1 MSLTSLELLRF
12 LLEFALLLAVARL
25 LGDIA
30 RRLKQPQV
38 IGELLTGVVIG
49 PSILG
54 AFFPVMYHTLFPTHG
69 VQGLLLQLI
78 SQLGVIFLL
87 LLSGLETQINIVR
100 QYTRLSIVISACGVI
115 VSFAA
120 GYVLATLLPRS
131 LMANPTQHTAFLLF
145 VATAIS
151 MSAIPVIVKI
161 LIDMNLIARQF
172 GQLILAIGI
181 VTDTTGWFL
190 LSFITGIATSQHL
203 PIKSLLFSMFGT
215 LAFAVF
221 CFTIG
226 YLMIRYSLE
235 WIKKQFDGESP
246 VLSSIILSSVIV
258 IGLAGA
264 AVTQWL
270 GVEAFL
276 GAFLVGI
283 QMARVSHIT
292 NEALPQLRGLTI
304 AVFAPVFFASAGL
317 KVNLTQ
323 MNSVDM
329 LLIMLA
335 VIGVATVSK
344 FFGTYIGARVAG
356 LTHWAAI
363 GLGSALNARGAVEI
377 IVATIGL
384 QMGILTTQMYTIIV
398 IMAVATSMMAPP
410 LLRWSLRHQTEM
422 G

>member
-12 LLEFALLLAVARL
+12 LLEFALLLAVARI
-25 LGDIA
+25 LGEIG

-49 PSILG
+49 PSMLG
-54 AFFPVMYHTLFPTHG
+54 SLFPAMYQTIFPAQG
-69 VQGLLLQLI
+69 AQGLLLQLI

-87 LLSGLETQINIVR
+87 LLSGLETQVNIVR
-100 QYTRLSIVISACGVI
+100 RYTRPALVISASGVI

-120 GYVLATLLPRS
+120 GYGLATLLPRS
-131 LMANPTQHTAFLLF
+131 LMANPLQHAAFLLF

-181 VTDTTGWFL
+181 VTDTAGWFL
-190 LSFITGIATSQHL
+190 LSFVTGIATSQHV
-203 PIKSLLFSMFGT
+203 PMKSLLVSVFGT

-221 CFTIG
+221 CFTLG
-226 YLMIRYSLE
+226 YRMIRYSLE
-235 WIKKQFDGESP
+235 WIKKHFGGETP
-246 VLSSIILSSVIV
+246 ILSSIIV
-258 IGLAGA
+258 IGLVGA
-264 AVTQWL
+264 AITQGL

-283 QMARVSHIT
+283 QMARVPHIT
-292 NEALPQLRGLTI
+292 NEVLPQLRGMTI

-323 MNSVDM
+323 MDSMEM

-344 FFGTYIGARVAG
+344 FLGTYLGARAAG
-356 LTHWAAI
+356 LTHWTAM
-363 GLGSALNARGAVEI
+363 GLGSGLNARGAVEI

-410 LLRWSLRHQTEM
+410 LLRWSLRHLTEM
-422 G
+422 E